1 MTCARPHL
9 SKLFW
14 LSLTA
19 ALLAAVLPGCA
30 SFKEVSAF
38 ASLSAKGAGYD
49 AVMQDYVG
57 AIDRR
62 KQYQPQ
68 KFQAELTGLKANRE
82 AQSAAL
88 DLLQRTMTDYMQGLD
103 GLASGNIRSY
113 DELLEDF
120 SENLN
125 KVSLLNDK
133 EKDAVS
139 ALSTLLAR
147 SVTAV
152 YRQHEVRKLIQDG
165 NQPLQDVVTAT
176 RKIVKNGIIPD
187 LQAESAL
194 VERYYDN
201 FMLAPDNP
209 AEPVAMAL
217 ARESKAGELGR
228 VRARIQTAQHYDGV
242 LERIAAGHQYLY
254 EHREMISNDK
264 LGPQFKPY
272 VEALRT
278 AFKDL
283 LDVSR

>member
-1 MTCARPHL
+1 MVCASHASNLLWRTL
-9 SKLFW
+9 
-14 LSLTA
+14 A
-19 ALLAAVLPGCA
+19 MVALLAAVLQGCA
-30 SFKEVSAF
+30 NFKEVSTF

-49 AVMQDYVG
+49 AVMQDYIG

-68 KFQAELTGLKANRE
+68 KFQAELGALKASRE

-88 DLLQRTMTDYMQGLD
+88 DVLQRTITDYMQGLG

-113 DELLEDF
+113 DESLEDF

-217 ARESKAGELGR
+217 ARESKAEELGR
-228 VRARIQTAQHYDGV
+228 VVPEYKQRSIMTACW
-242 LERIAAGHQYLY
+242 
-254 EHREMISNDK
+254 RE
-264 LGPQFKPY
+264 
-272 VEALRT
+272 LRQAINIFT
-278 AFKDL
+278 SIGK
-283 LDVSR
+283 

>member
-1 MTCARPHL
+1 MKSRLPL
-9 SKLFW
+9 Y
-14 LSLTA
+14 
-19 ALLAAVLPGCA
+19 ALALVPLW
-30 SFKEVSAF
+30 
-38 ASLSAKGAGYD
+38 
-49 AVMQDYVG
+49 G
-57 AIDRR
+57 AIALAYAA
-62 KQYQPQ
+62 QVVLIMVAMLAIP
-68 KFQAELTGLKANRE
+68 FTVGLAIL
-82 AQSAAL
+82 ASHL
-88 DLLQRTMTDYMQGLD
+88 WDIDLVIQRTLVY
-103 GLASGNIRSY
+103 
-113 DELLEDF
+113 
-120 SENLN
+120 
-125 KVSLLNDK
+125 
-133 EKDAVS
+133 S

-201 FMLAPDNP
+201 FMLAPGNP

-228 VRARIQTAQHYDGV
+228 VRARIQTAQHYDVV

-283 LDVSR
+283 LDASR